1 MGTKTNVSSRISPKV
16 INPKKLKTQKFQTQ
30 FIFVF
35 FLFFR
40 FNVWALCPK
49 GFYMNGIRTGS
60 YPPSQSFLNNIEE
73 ARCCHPMDH
82 PSSYADCYDE
92 DVAISF
98 NNKGWSE
105 CQKNGYY
112 MTGFYKSN
120 CHELKCIDKFRCC
133 KHLLRRN
140 SIDGKFWARWRI
152 KKDVFSSCHERGMK
166 KNSETRR
173 KSIFLNLLRSSDAK
187 NGNYIV
193 VQLFLY
199 TKRDKNKERLSW
211 RIFNFPKLR
220 CVRG

>member
-1 MGTKTNVSSRISPKV
+1 
-16 INPKKLKTQKFQTQ
+16 
-30 FIFVF
+30 
-35 FLFFR
+35 
-40 FNVWALCPK
+40 
-49 GFYMNGIRTGS
+49 MNGIRTGS
-60 YPPSQSFLNNIEE
+60 DPPSQSFLNNIEE

-105 CQKNGYY
+105 CQKNAYY

-120 CHELKCIDKFRCC
+120 CRELKCIDKFRCC

-173 KSIFLNLLRSSDAK
+173 KSIFLNLLRSLDAK

-211 RIFNFPKLR
+211 RIFNFTKLR